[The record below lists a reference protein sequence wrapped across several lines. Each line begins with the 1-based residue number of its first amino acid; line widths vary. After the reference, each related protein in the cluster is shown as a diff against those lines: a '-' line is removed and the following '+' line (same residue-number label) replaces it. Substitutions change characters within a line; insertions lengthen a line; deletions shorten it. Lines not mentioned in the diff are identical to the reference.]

1 MASRVDFTTDEWDVV
16 LEGPTSAGLLVMT
29 AERGGIARETYSM
42 AKAYAEARRQ
52 HGQSELLDAILA
64 DRPHVNHTR
73 YASTDELHGN
83 LLAHVRQAMALLENS
98 ATPEELAEYA
108 RFVVNVAERTAR
120 AHGEGHP
127 GDAAISAAE
136 RGAID
141 AVSDA
146 VGLRVG

>member
-1 MASRVDFTTDEWDVV
+1 MSSEVDFTTDEWDVV
-16 LEGPTSAGLLVMT
+16 LEGPTSAGLLVLT
-29 AERGGIARETYSM
+29 AERGGIVQETYSM

-64 DRPHVNHTR
+64 ARPRVVHARN
-73 YASTDELHGN
+73 ASIDELHRN
-83 LLAHVRQAMALLENS
+83 LLANVRHAMALIEDS
-98 ATPEELAEYA
+98 ATPEELAQYA
-108 RFVVNVAERTAR
+108 RFVMNVAERTAR

-127 GDAAISAAE
+127 GDAAVSEAE
-136 RGAID
+136 REAID

>member
-1 MASRVDFTTDEWDVV
+1 MSSQADFTTDEWDVV

-29 AERGGIARETYSM
+29 AERGGIVQETYSM
-42 AKAYAEARRQ
+42 AKAYAEARLQ
-52 HGQSELLDAILA
+52 HGQSELLDAVLA
-64 DRPHVNHTR
+64 ARPHVDHTR
-73 YASTDELHGN
+73 YASRDELHAN
-83 LLAHVRQAMALLENS
+83 LLAQVRHAIAILEGS

-108 RFVVNVAERTAR
+108 RFVLNVAERTAR

-127 GDAAISAAE
+127 GAAAISPAE
-136 RGAID
+136 RDAID

>member
-1 MASRVDFTTDEWDVV
+1 MSSEVDFTTDEWDVV

-29 AERGGIARETYSM
+29 AERGGIVQESYSM

-64 DRPHVNHTR
+64 ARPRVVHTR
-73 YASTDELHGN
+73 YASTDELHRN
-83 LLAHVRQAMALLENS
+83 LLANVRHAMALIEDS

-108 RFVVNVAERTAR
+108 RFVLTVAERAAR

-127 GDAAISAAE
+127 GDAAVSEAE
-136 RGAID
+136 REAID